1 MSRREIDETFMRAA
15 LDAAAEALEAGEF
28 PVGCVIAGPEG
39 IAATGGRRCSAGP
52 RANEID
58 HAEVMALRDLYESGF
73 SGNISGLTMYCTME
87 PCLMCFGAALISGI
101 SRIVYA
107 YEDVMGGGTGCSLE
121 SLPPLYRDSKVRVV
135 AHILREE
142 SMELFYR
149 FFSDPQNTYLQGT
162 LLAEYTLCRK

>member
-1 MSRREIDETFMRAA
+1 MSRHEIDEKFMRAA
-15 LDAAAEALEAGEF
+15 LDAAQKALEEGEF

-39 IAATGGRRCSAGP
+39 IAAAGGRRCSKGSC
-52 RANEID
+52 ANEID
-58 HAEVMALRDLYESGF
+58 HAEITALRSLYESGF
-73 SGNISGLTMYCTME
+73 SGEISRLSMYCTME

-121 SLPPLYRDSKVRVV
+121 SLPPLYRDLKVQVIPHV
-135 AHILREE
+135 LREE

-162 LLAEYTLCRK
+162 LLAEYTICRK

>member
-1 MSRREIDETFMRAA
+1 MRQREIDETFMRAA
-15 LDAAAEALEAGEF
+15 LDAAQKALDAGEF

-39 IAATGGRRCSAGP
+39 VAATGGRRCSKGSC
-52 RANEID
+52 ANEID
-58 HAEVMALRDLYESGF
+58 HAEIMALRNLYESGF
-73 SGNISGLTMYCTME
+73 SGEISRLTMYCTME
-87 PCLMCFGAALISGI
+87 PCLMCFGAALIAGI
-101 SRIVYA
+101 RRLVYA

-121 SLPPLYRDSKVRVV
+121 SLPPLYRESKVQVV

-142 SMELFYR
+142 SMELFCR